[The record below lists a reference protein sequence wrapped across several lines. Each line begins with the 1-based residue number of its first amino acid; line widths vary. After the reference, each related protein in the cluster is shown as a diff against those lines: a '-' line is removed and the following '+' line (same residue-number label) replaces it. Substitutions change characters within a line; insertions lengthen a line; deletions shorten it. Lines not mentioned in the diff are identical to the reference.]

1 MRGASRTLKATW
13 VALALAVVLMIVF
26 DATLTRIVG
35 VTAIF
40 AFIALGTFAIAT
52 PEFLEGDRDDS
63 EVEPE
68 R

>member
-26 DATLTRIVG
+26 EATLTRIIG

-40 AFIALGTFAIAT
+40 AFIVLGTFAIAT
-52 PEFLEGDRDDS
+52 PEFLEGDRDDG
-63 EVEPE
+63 EAEPE